1 VTSDQLSR
9 PAGSAASA
17 AGPAGNGGAPARLPF
32 VVYVLAAGTFLMLTT
47 EFVVAGLLPEIAGD
61 LHVGVARAGLL
72 ITVFA
77 VGMIVGSPSMAL
89 LTRRLPRRVTLLLAL
104 GIFAAGH
111 VVVALGSSFPLL
123 LAARFVTAWAT
134 GAFWSVAS
142 VVATRAAGP
151 AASARA
157 LGLVGAGGMLANVIG
172 VPLGAFAGQLAGWRG
187 PFWAL
192 AALALAAVVLIARHV
207 PDDRAHEAAGSLRSE
222 LAALRSGRLW
232 LVLAACATTTGGVL
246 SAYSYISPLLTERAG
261 IVTGLVPL
269 VLVGFGVGSL
279 IGTVLGGRLGDARPH
294 GTTIVVPAVTAVV
307 LLAICLL
314 STHTVPAVV
323 LVVLLGLF
331 GLSANPVLSSL
342 AVRFA
347 GAAPTLGVA
356 MSVSAYNLGT
366 AVGSG
371 IAGATLSSS
380 LGASGPAVVGT
391 GIATLTLV
399 PTGVLARIQRRHD
412 AVHVGACGED
422 AALSCSQAA

>member
-1 VTSDQLSR
+1 MTSDQLSR

-17 AGPAGNGGAPARLPF
+17 ADPAGDGGPPVRLPF

-61 LHVGVARAGLL
+61 LHVSVARAGLL

-89 LTRRLPRRVTLLLAL
+89 LTRRLPRRVTLMLAL

-111 VVVALGSSFPLL
+111 VVIALGSSFPLL

-151 AASARA
+151 AAGARA
-157 LGLVGAGGMLANVIG
+157 LGLVGAGGMLANVVG
-172 VPLGAFAGQLAGWRG
+172 VPLGAFAGQLTGWRG

-192 AALALAAVVLIARHV
+192 AALALAAAVLIARHV
-207 PDDRAHEAAGSLRSE
+207 PHDRAHEEIGSLRSE

-246 SAYSYISPLLTERAG
+246 SAYSYISPLLTGRAG
-261 IVTGLVPL
+261 IATGLVPL

-279 IGTVLGGRLGDARPH
+279 IGTVLGGRLGDVRPH
-294 GTTIVVPAVTAVV
+294 ATTIVVPAVTAVV
-307 LLAICLL
+307 LLGICRL
-314 STHTVPAVV
+314 STHTVPTVV

-331 GLSANPVLSSL
+331 GLSVNPVLSSL
-342 AVRFA
+342 AVRF
-347 GAAPTLGVA
+347 GGPAPTLAVA
-356 MSVSAYNLGT
+356 MSVSAYNAGT

-380 LGASGPAVVGT
+380 LGAVGPAVVGT
-391 GIATLTLV
+391 GIATLTLI
-399 PTGVLARIQRRHD
+399 PTVVIALLQRRHD
-412 AVHVGACGED
+412 VVHVRACAED
-422 AALSCSQAA
+422 VVLSCGQAA